1 MSSETALGASE
12 ECEKMLRMIDR
23 AGRPSYDRKKLI
35 LYAIISGSRRQIERM
50 LRDLPN
56 LFTTIEDFL
65 WFKLSAVRDPP
76 TSASSSH
83 FSNEGLVPYTLEDLQ
98 SYLNKFEPVYY
109 TKNGRDPLVYPYVLL
124 LSVQFLP
131 AIFYLSKEGEEG
143 VSIDAVHIAICLAD
157 CGVLLE
163 GSGNQQ
169 KAGLMDACAEVA
181 GVIRQYGSV
190 YSRNGNATN
199 LRVFRPR
206 QYRLQYTV
214 GRIETIKN
222 INKQN

>member
-1 MSSETALGASE
+1 VSSETAFNASE
-12 ECEKMLRMIDR
+12 ECEKMLRMTDR

-76 TSASSSH
+76 TGASSSF
-83 FSNEGLVPYTLEDLQ
+83 FSTEGLNPYTLEDLQ
-98 SYLNKFEPVYY
+98 NYLNKFEPAYY

-131 AIFYLSKEGEEG
+131 AILYLSKEGEDG

-157 CGVLLE
+157 SGVLLE
-163 GSGNQQ
+163 GSGNHQ
-169 KAGLMDACAEVA
+169 KAGLLMDACAEVS

-190 YSRNGNATN
+190 YLRNGNVTN
-199 LRVFRPR
+199 QELLGLGNTGNNR
-206 QYRLQYTV
+206 
-214 GRIETIKN
+214 
-222 INKQN
+222 